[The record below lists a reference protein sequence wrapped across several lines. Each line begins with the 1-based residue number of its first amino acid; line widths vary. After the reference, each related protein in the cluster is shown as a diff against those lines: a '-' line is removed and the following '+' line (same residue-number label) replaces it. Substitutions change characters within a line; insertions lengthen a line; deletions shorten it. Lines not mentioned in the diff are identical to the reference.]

1 MKKFIVS
8 ENILNKI
15 NNIIIQESFSD
26 KVTMVKDYL
35 DKNYMRATY
44 EQDGKNVGIFVKLSN
59 GLPTK
64 KSLWKQDVLDD
75 LDEKY
80 YKLIK
85 DKKERDGFLNQVLT
99 DWYNKHKSLKNGTLS
114 NYKW

>member
-1 MKKFIVS
+1 MKKFIIT
-8 ENILNKI
+8 EKILNRL
-15 NNIIIQESFSD
+15 NELIIQESFSD
-26 KVTMVKDYL
+26 KVIMVRDYL
-35 DKNYMRATY
+35 DKNYTTAPFENNGET
-44 EQDGKNVGIFVKLSN
+44 VGVFVKMSN

-64 KSLWKQDVLDD
+64 KTLWKQDVLDD

-99 DWYNKHKSLKNGTLS
+99 DWYNKHKNLKNGSLS